1 MIHRRI
7 DADILAT
14 INYDAVR
21 GMTPSQIQRE
31 LARDMALRGRMP
43 TLRTI
48 QRIVADTIGRDD
60 SGEWHLAPEGPDP
73 AAVLWVLAASLRD
86 GWKVPISEAEAGW
99 LRTIHRAAPELG
111 PLTVRYLARLYLA
124 AAARGEPT
132 TLLDAALAIG
142 PWRGASER
150 EAYDALGLPHLPF
163 AMTQRQALR

>member
-1 MIHRRI
+1 MSMSMTSLSGATVPCSAGSAHRASEAPHRRAIHLSPRRGRDAPRSDAGRGGWMAAAMIHRRI

-73 AAVLWVLAASLRD
+73 AAVLWVLAASLRA
-86 GWKVPISEAEAGW
+86 GWEGPISEAGGGW
-99 LRTIHRAAPELG
+99 PRAVP
-111 PLTVRYLARLYLA
+111 P
-124 AAARGEPT
+124 AAR
-132 TLLDAALAIG
+132 ALC
-142 PWRGASER
+142 
-150 EAYDALGLPHLPF
+150 
-163 AMTQRQALR
+163 